1 MIEYRTIYLQ
11 DRASW
16 RAWLNTNHRESK
28 GVWLK
33 FYRNSTGKP
42 SLRYEESLSE
52 ALCYG
57 WIDSLMRKLDDE
69 AYAQK
74 YTPRAPESKWSEPNL
89 HRVEELRKQGLMTA
103 AGEAAIGAWH
113 TRTRGCS
120 DPKGGVRAKAKSN
133 ARENDIPPFL
143 ARALKSQPP
152 ALANFHALAPGYRRM
167 YLKWILAARKGETRL
182 KRAAE
187 AADRLQKNLK
197 LGLK

>member
-1 MIEYRTIYLQ
+1 MIKYRTIYLR

-16 RAWLNTNHRESK
+16 RDWLKTNHGKSR
-28 GVWLK
+28 GVWLI
-33 FYRNSTGKP
+33 FYRKHTGKP
-42 SLRYEESLSE
+42 SLRYEEALGE

-74 YTPRAPESKWSEPNL
+74 YTPRAPESQWSEPNL

-103 AGEAAIGAWH
+103 AGEAAIGAGH

-120 DPKGGVRAKAKSN
+120 GPKGGARAKAKSD
-133 ARENDIPPFL
+133 ACENDIPPFL
-143 ARALKSQPP
+143 ARALKNQPP

-167 YLKWILAARKGETRL
+167 YLKWILDARKEGTRL

-187 AADRLQKNLK
+187 AAERL
-197 LGLK
+197 